1 MSHTWKDF
9 ENKRLKVFLKK
20 SPRLHPRPT
29 LNELIQEGEM
39 TPEEIDEINEMLDDA
54 YSDEDD
60 YPFDE
65 PLSYLEDPVL
75 AYYDLDDEED

>member
-1 MSHTWKDF
+1 
-9 ENKRLKVFLKK
+9 
-20 SPRLHPRPT
+20 
-29 LNELIQEGEM
+29 M